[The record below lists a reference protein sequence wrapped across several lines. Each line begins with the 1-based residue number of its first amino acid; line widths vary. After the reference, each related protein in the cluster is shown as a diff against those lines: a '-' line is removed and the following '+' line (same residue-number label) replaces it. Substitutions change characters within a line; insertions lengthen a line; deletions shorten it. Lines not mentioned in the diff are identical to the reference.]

1 MITLELAVNIT
12 RISMSDQRTLISEI
26 LDSKFSI
33 DEKQEVLT

>member
-1 MITLELAVNIT
+1 MLTLELAVNIT
-12 RISMSDQRTLISEI
+12 RISMSDQRTLISKI